1 MSLRALCDSAKSRV
15 LFVTAAPKEAASVA
29 SAFGKPAPDPWQRV
43 ELAAWADLIA
53 TGVGKSNAAGATAR
67 HLDPA
72 RHRHVLNVGIAGVL
86 PGSGLRLLETVAG
99 IRSVFADEG
108 VLSPEGY
115 SSMSARGFPPLS
127 TSEGDGVTSDG
138 QLLAAL
144 GIPHVQA
151 IATVSTCS
159 GTNALAREIVTRTGA
174 EVEAMEGAAVGL
186 VASRLGV
193 GFAEVRVISNTTGDR
208 GSQQWDL
215 PGALAALREWVA
227 RAGE

>member
-1 MSLRALCDSAKSRV
+1 
-15 LFVTAAPKEAASVA
+15 
-29 SAFGKPAPDPWQRV
+29 
-43 ELAAWADLIA
+43 
-53 TGVGKSNAAGATAR
+53 
-67 HLDPA
+67 
-72 RHRHVLNVGIAGVL
+72 
-86 PGSGLRLLETVAG
+86 
-99 IRSVFADEG
+99 
-108 VLSPEGY
+108 
-115 SSMSARGFPPLS
+115 
-127 TSEGDGVTSDG
+127 VTSDG

-215 PGALAALREWVA
+215 PGALAALREWVV